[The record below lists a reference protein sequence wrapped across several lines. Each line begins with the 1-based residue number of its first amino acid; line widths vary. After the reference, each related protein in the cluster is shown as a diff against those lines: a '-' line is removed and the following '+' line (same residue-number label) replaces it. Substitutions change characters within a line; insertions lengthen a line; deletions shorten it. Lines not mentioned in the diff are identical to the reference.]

1 MLILVVNFCFSVK
14 QNSDQVLSINLVPR
28 LLSGREKWLMTLQYL
43 PNGNAFYFIRKY
55 CIYFNY
61 RFKDDAK
68 NLRRLMSIHFF
79 WKKKNSVLSL
89 MLPTLDPGRIIY
101 VH

>member
-14 QNSDQVLSINLVPR
+14 HNSDWVLSINLVPW
-28 LLSGREKWLMTLQYL
+28 LLSGREKRLITLQYL

-68 NLRRLMSIHFF
+68 NLRRLVSIHFSGG
-79 WKKKNSVLSL
+79 KK
-89 MLPTLDPGRIIY
+89 
-101 VH
+101 

>member
-14 QNSDQVLSINLVPR
+14 QNSDRVLSINLVPW
-28 LLSGREKWLMTLQYL
+28 LLSGREKRLITLQYL

-61 RFKDDAK
+61 RFKDGAK
-68 NLRRLMSIHFF
+68 TEMTCVYPFFGGGKNKFSFIFTVAHFG
-79 WKKKNSVLSL
+79 S
-89 MLPTLDPGRIIY
+89 R
-101 VH
+101 

>member
-1 MLILVVNFCFSVK
+1 MLVVNFCFSVK
-14 QNSDQVLSINLVPR
+14 QNSDRMLSINLVPW
-28 LLSGREKWLMTLQYL
+28 LLSGREKQLITLQYL

-68 NLRRLMSIHFF
+68 KPEMTCVYPLFF
-79 WKKKNSVLSL
+79 LEKK
-89 MLPTLDPGRIIY
+89 IIQFY
-101 VH
+101 L

>member
-14 QNSDQVLSINLVPR
+14 QNSDRVLSISLVPW
-28 LLSGREKWLMTLQYL
+28 LLSGREKRLITLQYL

-68 NLRRLMSIHFF
+68 KMR
-79 WKKKNSVLSL
+79 
-89 MLPTLDPGRIIY
+89 
-101 VH
+101 